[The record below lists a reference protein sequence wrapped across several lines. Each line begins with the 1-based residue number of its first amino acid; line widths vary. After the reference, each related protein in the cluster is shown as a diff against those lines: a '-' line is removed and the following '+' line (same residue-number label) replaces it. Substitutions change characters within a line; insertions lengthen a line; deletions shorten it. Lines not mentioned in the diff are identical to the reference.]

1 MTRENLRKQTLTKLK
16 ELRDTAAWLSEKYA
30 KRMTTYATES
40 GDMSFLRMDSETRH
54 VGEKRVKLV
63 AFIELIDSVIEE
75 KITTIMNTD
84 DVELD

>member
-1 MTRENLRKQTLTKLK
+1 MKLK

-40 GDMSFLRMDSETRH
+40 GDMSFLRMDAETRH

>member
-40 GDMSFLRMDSETRH
+40 GDMSFLRMDAETRH